1 MPLTVILFY
10 FSLPFHYV
18 LTFIRNAIREIDE
31 IALKRG
37 RRDYV
42 VLITT
47 PLEEQ
52 GVEVL
57 VILPD
62 RKKETVVKFFAS
74 IPIGLR
80 NTIERVCTDMYLGF
94 VNAAREQLPR
104 AHIIIDRFH
113 VARAY
118 HHCADRVRRVE
129 LKLLKQNLSK
139 KEYGDIKGA
148 MWAFRKSPAQLN
160 DSEWELLQH
169 LFSYSPKMKE
179 A

>member
-1 MPLTVILFY
+1 M
-10 FSLPFHYV
+10 
-18 LTFIRNAIREIDE
+18 R
-31 IALKRG
+31 RG
-37 RRDYV
+37 HRDYV

-47 PLEEQ
+47 PLKEQ

-57 VILPD
+57 AVLPD

-74 IPIGLR
+74 IPIRLR

-118 HHCADRVRRVE
+118 RHCADLVRRQE
-129 LKLLKQNLSK
+129 LKLLKKKLSK
-139 KEYGDIKGA
+139 KEYAQLKGA
-148 MWAFRKSPAQLN
+148 MWAFRKSPEQLN
-160 DSEWELLQH
+160 DEEWDLLQC
-169 LFSYSPKMKE
+169 LFAYSPKLQK
-179 A
+179 AGSSARGVDRNI